1 MCSTAARGT
10 QVSGVEPG
18 DKTRSHNAV
27 KEGIMASDFKDGNR
41 ISHQDLKLQ

>member
-10 QVSGVEPG
+10 QVSCVEPW

-27 KEGIMASDFKDGNR
+27 KEGIMASDYKDDNR
-41 ISHQDLKLQ
+41 GSHLKL